1 MSIQKLLGIGFAPA
15 TKGVTPFQPS
25 RASENFAKNTFN
37 FGATNLNQP
46 NQIVAENNPLGLP
59 SKGTKL
65 YCLG

>member
-15 TKGVTPFQPS
+15 TKGVTPLQPS
-25 RASENFAKNTFN
+25 RVGGDFVKNTFN
-37 FGATNLNQP
+37 FGAANPNQP

>member
-1 MSIQKLLGIGFAPA
+1 MGIQKLLGIGFAPA
-15 TKGVTPFQPS
+15 TKGVTPPQPS
-25 RASENFAKNTFN
+25 RVGGDFVKNTFN
-37 FGATNLNQP
+37 FGAANPNQP